1 MTARLTERD
10 PVCGMSADPATAPS
24 FAHDGQTYYFCS
36 SGCRSKFAAQPQGFL
51 DGTRPADAPAAD
63 GPVADGPVA
72 DGTSYVCPMHP
83 EVVSATAADCPE
95 CGMALEPR
103 TISAHAPPD
112 PELGSMTRRFWV
124 CLALTLPVFAI
135 AMSEM
140 LPALDALHVGDTGTN
155 LGWLQGFL
163 ATPVVLW
170 GGWPFFVRAARS
182 IATGRLNMFTL
193 IGIGTAAA
201 FVFSLVALLS
211 PEALPQAFK
220 HGGRAPL
227 YFEAGAVII
236 TLVLLGQVLELRA
249 RARTADALRGLLTLT
264 PETARR
270 LAPDGAEHEVD
281 IGALAIGD
289 HLRIRPGERVP
300 VDGRIVE
307 GLTSVDE
314 SLVTGEPIPVERAP
328 GEALIAGSLNQ
339 TGSVVMQATHVGA
352 DTLLARIAQL
362 VTEASRS
369 RAPAQRVADRVAA
382 WLVPTVLLVAAAAFS
397 VWALVGPSPA
407 LAHALI
413 AAVSVLIIA
422 CPCALG
428 LATPMSVMVGI
439 GRGAQVGILV
449 RDAEALERLERVD
462 TLVLD
467 KTGTLTEGK
476 PRLAQAVSSGVYS
489 VEELI
494 GLAASVEVSSEHPLA
509 GAVLEAA
516 AEKHLEVRPG
526 AGFRAEPGRG
536 ASARIDGKEVL
547 VGSASMLERAAVG
560 VVEPAEIASLRAV
573 GQTAVAVAVDGEL
586 GGWLTFA
593 DTLKPT
599 SEDAVREIAAAGVRI
614 VVASGDNERSVR
626 ALAKRLGLSEV
637 RAEMLPQ
644 DKEQLVRELQASGA
658 VVAMAGD
665 GINDAPALARADVGI
680 AMGAGADLALESAAV
695 TLVHG
700 DLRGILRA
708 RRLSGRIMR
717 NIRQNLFWAFGYNL
731 IGVPI
736 AAGALYPW
744 FGLLLSP
751 MIASAAMSLSS
762 VSIIA
767 NALRLQTA
775 KI

>member
-1 MTARLTERD
+1 
-10 PVCGMSADPATAPS
+10 
-24 FAHDGQTYYFCS
+24 
-36 SGCRSKFAAQPQGFL
+36 
-51 DGTRPADAPAAD
+51 
-63 GPVADGPVA
+63 
-72 DGTSYVCPMHP
+72 
-83 EVVSATAADCPE
+83 
-95 CGMALEPR
+95 
-103 TISAHAPPD
+103 
-112 PELGSMTRRFWV
+112 
-124 CLALTLPVFAI
+124 
-135 AMSEM
+135 
-140 LPALDALHVGDTGTN
+140 
-155 LGWLQGFL
+155 
-163 ATPVVLW
+163 
-170 GGWPFFVRAARS
+170 
-182 IATGRLNMFTL
+182 
-193 IGIGTAAA
+193 
-201 FVFSLVALLS
+201 
-211 PEALPQAFK
+211 
-220 HGGRAPL
+220 
-227 YFEAGAVII
+227 
-236 TLVLLGQVLELRA
+236 
-249 RARTADALRGLLTLT
+249 
-264 PETARR
+264 
-270 LAPDGAEHEVD
+270 
-281 IGALAIGD
+281 
-289 HLRIRPGERVP
+289 
-300 VDGRIVE
+300 
-307 GLTSVDE
+307 
-314 SLVTGEPIPVERAP
+314 
-328 GEALIAGSLNQ
+328 
-339 TGSVVMQATHVGA
+339 MQATHVGA

-547 VGSASMLERAAVG
+547 VGSASMLERAPVG

-599 SEDAVREIAAAGVRI
+599 SEDAVRQIAAAGVRI
-614 VVASGDNERSVR
+614 VIASGDNERSVR
-626 ALAKRLGLSEV
+626 ALAKRLGLGEV
-637 RAEMLPQ
+637 HAEMLPQ
-644 DKEQLVRELQASGA
+644 DKEQLVRELQAGGA

-680 AMGAGADLALESAAV
+680 AMGAGADIALESAAV

-700 DLRGILRA
+700 DLHGILRA

-751 MIASAAMSLSS
+751 MVASAAMSLSS